1 MIVKSHELLSS
12 LVVNQYFENTCDM
25 KWHRLI
31 QKNPKLGTKIFAAL
45 KKALVTM
52 VDRYFDTPLKSAAVS
67 GHQDVVAALATY
79 AREAGYAKEE
89 QMMIWLIGKTIE

>member
-1 MIVKSHELLSS
+1 
-12 LVVNQYFENTCDM
+12 M

-31 QKNPKLGTKIFAAL
+31 QQTCPKLGTKIFAAF

-79 AREAGYAKEE
+79 AREAGYAGH
-89 QMMIWLIGKTIE
+89 W

>member
-1 MIVKSHELLSS
+1 
-12 LVVNQYFENTCDM
+12 M

-31 QKNPKLGTKIFAAL
+31 QQTRPKLGTKIFAAL
-45 KKALVTM
+45 KALVTM

-79 AREAGYAKEE
+79 AREAGYAGH
-89 QMMIWLIGKTIE
+89 W